1 MAKFAKRNSRS
12 SASAGLFCCSRM
24 LRAQDKSRAIHSHA
38 EFKER
43 GIQLFL
49 VAQSDGFAGCTRLAE
64 CAESPRCVR
73 SGIARRETT
82 HKAGAAT
89 EFLSFPG
96 RKVGIVVRSCNNA
109 VMEHQIN
116 VQRDCCEDCGNR
128 HGDKHFQER
137 KALGSRRFNR
147 QS

>member
-1 MAKFAKRNSRS
+1 MARFAKRNSRS
-12 SASAGLFCCSRM
+12 SVSAGLFCCSRM
-24 LRAQDKSRAIHSHA
+24 LRAQDKSRAIRSHA

-49 VAQSDGFAGCTRLAE
+49 VAQSDGFAGCRRLAE

-73 SGIARRETT
+73 SGIARREAT
-82 HKAGAAT
+82 HKTSTAT

-96 RKVGIVVRSCNNA
+96 RKVDIVVRSCNNA
-109 VMEHQIN
+109 MMEHRIN
-116 VQRDCCEDCGNR
+116 AQRDGRKDCGNR
-128 HGDKHFQER
+128 YGDKHFQER
-137 KALGSRRFNR
+137 KAVSRSFR